1 MPVILTS
8 RSGSYRDSS
17 PSNPLSPSSL
27 QLTTCCEPFSVRFS
41 RGSQSGRCLLSP
53 CVQGSNSVSAVAA
66 ASRGERNF
74 RAGKMRRLESVILPL
89 VLLDLLQL
97 APQVYVQEEGR
108 SIRQGYLPPLESCA
122 RVPVAAGDEESGSLL

>member
-1 MPVILTS
+1 
-8 RSGSYRDSS
+8 
-17 PSNPLSPSSL
+17 
-27 QLTTCCEPFSVRFS
+27 
-41 RGSQSGRCLLSP
+41 
-53 CVQGSNSVSAVAA
+53 
-66 ASRGERNF
+66 
-74 RAGKMRRLESVILPL
+74 MRRLESVILPL